1 MKSIKKVLALVLA
14 SLMILSMV
22 GCGGEKKDD
31 VVELNFL
38 RLGNDEA
45 EKEFWLEVIEE
56 YEKTHENVKINYDD
70 AAIGD
75 AMDTKLTSGFTANS
89 GPDIIGHGI
98 LSVASRVEAEQY
110 LPITELYENW
120 AEKDDLMSA
129 LVDLGTYNGEIY
141 GLAYQPTPYVFAYR
155 TDLLEQAGF
164 DGPPETWE
172 EFEEYARALTV
183 VEDGR
188 IVQAGFAFP
197 TSGGNMVEYDMLTF
211 SNGGRFYDAE
221 NNPTLDTEENRETL
235 EYLASFINEV
245 SIPYN
250 NNETNPF
257 MVGNAAMT
265 FIDNVKLVPMF
276 EDPEFAGKVA
286 IAMPPASEGNNP
298 MTFSGCRLLFIGK
311 DCKNQE
317 AAFDFITYALSSD
330 VVLKRAQ
337 DLNVPVVLNSLMEDY
352 AGLGDYNDV
361 RAECVANGIGMP
373 ITTWST
379 MFQTVRNEMLQEVLN
394 GADPA
399 ATLTSA
405 QEKLELEIENASK

>member
-1 MKSIKKVLALVLA
+1 MALLLAVI
-14 SLMILSMV
+14 MVVSMT
-22 GCGGEKKDD
+22 GCGGGSKDE

-56 YEKTHENVKINYDD
+56 YEKTHEGVKINYDD

-75 AMDTKLTSGFTANS
+75 AMDTKLTSGFTSNS

-110 LPITELYENW
+110 LPITEYYENW
-120 AEKDDLMSA
+120 DGKDDLMSA

-172 EFEEYARALTV
+172 ELEEYARALTV

-197 TSGGNMVEYDMLTF
+197 TSGGNMVEYDMLAF
-211 SNGGRFYDAE
+211 SNGGGFYDE
-221 NNPTLDTEENRETL
+221 NSNPTLNSEQNLGAL
-235 EYLASFINEV
+235 EFISSFINDV

-265 FIDNVKLVPMF
+265 FIDNVKLAPMF

-286 IAMPPASEGNNP
+286 IAMPPAAEGCDS

-311 DCKNQE
+311 DCKNTD
-317 AAFDFITYALSSD
+317 AAFDFISYALSSD
-330 VVLKRAQ
+330 VVMKRAQ
-337 DLNVPVVLNSLMEDY
+337 ELDVPVVLDSLMEDY
-352 AGLGDYNDV
+352 AGMNEYNDV

-373 ITTWST
+373 IATWST

-399 ATLTSA
+399 EALTSA
-405 QEKLELEIENASK
+405 TDKLELEIENASK

>member
-1 MKSIKKVLALVLA
+1 MKKFKHVLVCVASAMMLFVLSA
-14 SLMILSMV
+14 CSGKS
-22 GCGGEKKDD
+22 D

-38 RLGNDEA
+38 RLGNDDA
-45 EKEFWLEVIEE
+45 EKQFWLEVIAD
-56 YEKTHENVKINYDD
+56 YEATHENVKINYDD

-75 AMDTKLTSGFTANS
+75 AMDVKLTSGFTSNS

-110 LPITELYENW
+110 LPITEYYEKW
-120 AEKDDLMSA
+120 DGKDDLMSA
-129 LVDLGTYNGEIY
+129 LVDLGTYEGEIY

-155 TDLLEQAGF
+155 TDLLKEAGF

-172 EFEEYARALTV
+172 ELEEYARALTV

-197 TSGGNMVEYDMLTF
+197 SSGGNMVEYDMLAF

-221 NNPTLDTEENRETL
+221 GNPTLNTKENQETL
-235 EYLASFINEV
+235 EYIASFINDV

-257 MVGNAAMT
+257 MTGNAAMT
-265 FIDNVKLVPMF
+265 FIDNVKLSPMF
-276 EDPEFAGKVA
+276 QDEEYKDKIA
-286 IAMPPASEGNNP
+286 IAMPPASEDGSP

-311 DCKNQE
+311 DCKNTE
-317 AAFDFITYALSSD
+317 AAFDFISYALSSD
-330 VVLKRAQ
+330 VVMKRAQ
-337 DLNVPVVLNSLMEDY
+337 DLQVPVVLNSLTEQY
-352 AGLGDYNDV
+352 ATMDEYNNV
-361 RAECVANGIGMP
+361 RSECVANGIGMP

-379 MFQTVRNEMLQEVLN
+379 TFQTVRNEFLQEVLN
-394 GADPA
+394 GGDPA
-399 ATLTSA
+399 TVLKAA
-405 QEKLELEIENASK
+405 QEKVELEIQNAAK